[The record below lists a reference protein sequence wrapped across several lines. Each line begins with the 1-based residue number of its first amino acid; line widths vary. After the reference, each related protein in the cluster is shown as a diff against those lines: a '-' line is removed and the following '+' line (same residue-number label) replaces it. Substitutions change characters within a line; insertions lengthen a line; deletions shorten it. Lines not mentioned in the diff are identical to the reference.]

1 MSISRNP
8 HLNHILKP
16 NFYQRFMNTFYPSL
30 SIALQLYSQNF
41 LRHWATTKKR
51 ISNILPCSYFLFP
64 KTSLQLLAIPKLPWL
79 RIVFKVNY
87 FLKII
92 PLSKLEHYANV
103 ESLTLYK
110 HLQPKFTAMN
120 NIYSYIMYNFKK
132 KPLFIH
138 GLFLANLQT
147 L

>member
-1 MSISRNP
+1 
-8 HLNHILKP
+8 
-16 NFYQRFMNTFYPSL
+16 MNTFCPSL
-30 SIALQLYSQNF
+30 SIALQLYSRSF
-41 LRHWATTKKR
+41 LRQLLQEK
-51 ISNILPCSYFLFP
+51 IVFNILPCSYYMLP
-64 KTSLQLLAIPKLPWL
+64 KISLQLLAIPKLLWL
-79 RIVFKVNY
+79 GIVFKVNY

-103 ESLTLYK
+103 ETLTLYK

-120 NIYSYIMYNFKK
+120 NIYSYIIYNFKK
-132 KPLFIH
+132 KPSFIH